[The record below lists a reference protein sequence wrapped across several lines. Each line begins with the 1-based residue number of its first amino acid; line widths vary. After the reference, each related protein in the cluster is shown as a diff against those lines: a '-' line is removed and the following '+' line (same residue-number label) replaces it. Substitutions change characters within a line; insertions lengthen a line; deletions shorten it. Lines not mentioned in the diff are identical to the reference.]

1 MLPTQNIPGHHA
13 AIQTPMPANR
23 LSKLNHTKQR
33 CHNKTN
39 AKECEHTNRKTTF
52 EERRRQKKEKKKIGK
67 RKEGE
72 EEDGEEKESRNKS
85 SPLDTPTKPKLQT
98 IENKDRN
105 NKNNKRIIHKPIH
118 EVSRGSVK
126 ERE

>member
-1 MLPTQNIPGHHA
+1 
-13 AIQTPMPANR
+13 MPANR

-85 SPLDTPTKPKLQT
+85 RPT
-98 IENKDRN
+98 
-105 NKNNKRIIHKPIH
+105 
-118 EVSRGSVK
+118 
-126 ERE
+126 

>member
-1 MLPTQNIPGHHA
+1 M
-13 AIQTPMPANR
+13 
-23 LSKLNHTKQR
+23 
-33 CHNKTN
+33 
-39 AKECEHTNRKTTF
+39 E
-52 EERRRQKKEKKKIGK
+52 K
-67 RKEGE
+67 RKNRATKAG
-72 EEDGEEKESRNKS
+72 
-85 SPLDTPTKPKLQT
+85 PLDTPTKPKLQT